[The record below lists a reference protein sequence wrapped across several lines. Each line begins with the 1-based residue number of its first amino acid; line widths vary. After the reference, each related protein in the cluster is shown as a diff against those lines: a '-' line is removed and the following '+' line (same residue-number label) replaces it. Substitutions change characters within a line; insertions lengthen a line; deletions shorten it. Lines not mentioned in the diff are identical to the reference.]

1 MGFVGVLLLF
11 GTVFGGFF
19 LSGGASSVGV
29 FLHPGEY
36 VTIVGASV
44 AALVIA
50 TPPKYLSQIIKGM
63 IGSLSMKDMGKADY
77 LEALQLMF
85 ELFSA
90 QKKDGLQ
97 AIEGHIENPET
108 STIFTKYPKILNN
121 HHAADFI
128 SDSMRTFISG
138 GPSPYDMDDLLTADI
153 EVMHAEE
160 HKIPAQIQTT
170 ADGFP
175 AIGIVAAVLGVIITM
190 GSIAAGPEVVGE
202 KVAAALVGTFV
213 GIFMGYGIVAPM
225 ATRINHH
232 LEAEGVFFAVLKAGI
247 LANCR
252 GLPPQIS
259 IEFARRCISIS
270 ERPSFQEVEEACK
283 NAGSGAAAGGE
294 KQAA

>member
-1 MGFVGVLLLF
+1 MGFVGLLILF
-11 GTVFGGFF
+11 GTVAAGFLMGG
-19 LSGGASSVGV
+19 GGNSIGV

-36 VTIVGASV
+36 VTIIGASI

-50 TPPKYLSQIIKGM
+50 TPTKYISQIIKGM

-77 LEALQLMF
+77 MEALQLMF

-97 AIEGHIENPET
+97 AIEGHIENPE
-108 STIFTKYPKILNN
+108 SSSIFQKYPKILKN
-121 HHAADFI
+121 HHASDFI

-138 GPSPYDMDDLLTADI
+138 GPSPYDMDDLLTADL
-153 EVMHAEE
+153 EAMHAEE

-190 GSIAAGPEVVGE
+190 GSIAAGPEVVGG
-202 KVAAALVGTFV
+202 KVAAALVGTFL
-213 GIFMGYGIVAPM
+213 GIFVGYGIVSPM

-232 LEAEGVFFAVLKAGI
+232 LEAEGVLFNVLKAGI

-259 IEFARRCISIS
+259 IEFARRTIMNS
-270 ERPSFQEVEEACK
+270 ERPTFQEVEEACK
-283 NAGSGAAAGGE
+283 NAGSAGGGAQ
-294 KQAA
+294 QAA

>member
-1 MGFVGVLLLF
+1 MGFVGLLVLF

-19 LSGGASSVGV
+19 MAGGASSIGV

-36 VTIVGASV
+36 VTIIGASI
-44 AALVIA
+44 AALIIA
-50 TPPKYLSQIIKGM
+50 TPSKYISQIVKMG
-63 IGSLSMKDMGKADY
+63 IGSLSMKDKSKAEF
-77 LEALQLMF
+77 LQALQLMF

-97 AIEGHIENPET
+97 AIEGHIENPES
-108 STIFTKYPKILNN
+108 STIFQKYPKILND
-121 HHAADFI
+121 HHACDFI

-153 EVMHAEE
+153 EIMHTEE

-190 GSIAAGPEVVGE
+190 GSISAGPEVVGG
-202 KVAAALVGTFV
+202 KVAAALVGTFL
-213 GIFMGYGIVAPM
+213 GIFVGYGIVGPM
-225 ATRINHH
+225 ATRLNHH
-232 LEAEGVFFAVLKAGI
+232 LESEGVFYNVLKAGI

-259 IEFARRCISIS
+259 IEFARRSIYVT

-283 NAGSGAAAGGE
+283 NAGSAGGAQ
-294 KQAA
+294 QAA

>member
-1 MGFVGVLLLF
+1 MG
-11 GTVFGGFF
+11 
-19 LSGGASSVGV
+19 
-29 FLHPGEY
+29 
-36 VTIVGASV
+36 
-44 AALVIA
+44 
-50 TPPKYLSQIIKGM
+50 
-63 IGSLSMKDMGKADY
+63 IGSLSMKDKSKAEF
-77 LEALQLMF
+77 LQALQLMF

-97 AIEGHIENPET
+97 AIEGHIENPES
-108 STIFTKYPKILNN
+108 STIFQKYPKILND
-121 HHAADFI
+121 HHACDFI

-153 EVMHAEE
+153 EIMHTEE

-190 GSIAAGPEVVGE
+190 GSISAGPEVVGG
-202 KVAAALVGTFV
+202 KVAAALVGTFL
-213 GIFMGYGIVAPM
+213 GIFVGYGIVGPM
-225 ATRINHH
+225 ATRLNHH
-232 LEAEGVFFAVLKAGI
+232 LESEGVFYNVLKAGI

-259 IEFARRCISIS
+259 IEFARRSIYVT

-283 NAGSGAAAGGE
+283 NAGSAGGAQ
-294 KQAA
+294 QAA